1 MTDDLMQRL
10 ALAERRRQQIADA
23 PILAN
28 EMERLARIR
37 PDMMHVEFDE
47 GPQFHGGWG
56 LVFSLLGSGAMW
68 AAMIALFYFIWIA
81 TP

>member
-1 MTDDLMQRL
+1 MTDDLMHRL
-10 ALAERRRQQIADA
+10 AARKRRQQIADA
-23 PILAN
+23 PILAKPQ
-28 EMERLARIR
+28 EKLSALR

-47 GPQFHGGWG
+47 GPRLHGGWG
-56 LVFSLLGSGAMW
+56 LVFSLLGSVVMW